1 MYILIL
7 PGKREEMLPWYFGSV
22 WTCGIKLPLGYLN
35 GELKWGQGKDVYWAS
50 STESV
55 LKSGLHM
62 KVGRRRK
69 LKVKLGE
76 MAKKTKRRETGIF
89 GDQERDWLTIF
100 WSTLY

>member
-1 MYILIL
+1 MRSRQRCIL
-7 PGKREEMLPWYFGSV
+7 GV
-22 WTCGIKLPLGYLN
+22 LN
-35 GELKWGQGKDVYWAS
+35 RK
-50 STESV
+50 SV

-76 MAKKTKRRETGIF
+76 MAKKTKKRETGIF

-100 WSTLY
+100 

>member
-1 MYILIL
+1 M
-7 PGKREEMLPWYFGSV
+7 V
-22 WTCGIKLPLGYLN
+22 WRV
-35 GELKWGQGKDVYWAS
+35 GEKGPKICLAS
-50 STESV
+50 SPRTVSV

-100 WSTLY
+100 